1 MNKRL
6 RSLRAFLRGV
16 ARLQES
22 FTIQFGPM
30 RATGIPAIL
39 LGVSGVVLASG
50 VTTALTKSAN
60 RLPETLGEAR
70 GLAEALGSRSPRL
83 KS

>member
-1 MNKRL
+1 MNKRI
-6 RSLRAFLRGV
+6 RSLKAFLRGV

-39 LGVSGVVLASG
+39 LGVSSVVLASG

-70 GLAEALGSRSPRL
+70 GLAEALSGGSPRL